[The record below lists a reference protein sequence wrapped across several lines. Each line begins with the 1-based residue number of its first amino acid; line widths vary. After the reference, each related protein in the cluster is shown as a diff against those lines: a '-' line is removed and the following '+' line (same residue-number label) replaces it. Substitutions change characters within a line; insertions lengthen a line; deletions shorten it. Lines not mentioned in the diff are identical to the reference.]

1 MPQPHPEETAKSL
14 AGDIASQINT
24 ATGLLAKPLEERAQ
38 ILQRTAELKSEL
50 AATYANGMITF
61 QNGEMPADA
70 ADFYARNPGALAE
83 TVETMR
89 QEAKE
94 MHKIGGENAGKAYL
108 MGVAGKLAGGA
119 GNGLDILELGGRL
132 NKAYHEDTQSN
143 WDSVYGQFA
152 KIMVGAAGGAAAVGV
167 ARAVGLGLAAMIGG
181 GPLLAAT
188 ATVVVGG
195 VLTIA
200 VGKIAEFAE
209 SEISKSNTI
218 LSAPVDDVTDLVLVG
233 DMHLPIDARLR
244 ADNVTVFGNQR
255 FDNIEIEADKV
266 EIVGGISSEGNFIVQ
281 AEETSVTPSENV
293 AQTLLEKAQAEA
305 VAAAQ
310 NGTDSTVQTEQVE
323 DVPAEAAEATLA
335 ELPIAENKTVIG
347 YDSPENILPD
357 GSRIDD
363 EMFLYYENQESLLS
377 QPVTENP
384 IPADETVV
392 YPDMVTPDI
401 GMPDIYDDYIMY

>member
-1 MPQPHPEETAKSL
+1 M
-14 AGDIASQINT
+14 
-24 ATGLLAKPLEERAQ
+24 
-38 ILQRTAELKSEL
+38 
-50 AATYANGMITF
+50 
-61 QNGEMPADA
+61 
-70 ADFYARNPGALAE
+70 
-83 TVETMR
+83 
-89 QEAKE
+89 
-94 MHKIGGENAGKAYL
+94 
-108 MGVAGKLAGGA
+108 
-119 GNGLDILELGGRL
+119 
-132 NKAYHEDTQSN
+132 
-143 WDSVYGQFA
+143 
-152 KIMVGAAGGAAAVGV
+152 
-167 ARAVGLGLAAMIGG
+167 
-181 GPLLAAT
+181 
-188 ATVVVGG
+188 
-195 VLTIA
+195 
-200 VGKIAEFAE
+200 
-209 SEISKSNTI
+209 
-218 LSAPVDDVTDLVLVG
+218 TDLVLVG

-244 ADNVTVFGNQR
+244 ADNVTIFGNQR

-281 AEETSVTPSENV
+281 AKETSVTPSENV
-293 AQTLLEKAQAEA
+293 AQTFLEKAQAEA